1 MLYTLHGINFIRQRV
16 FDGSKDTTE
25 GFYTE
30 AELKKKKIYWDVQS
44 CLAIH
49 LSLKAKTMSVS
60 EIEALP

>member
-30 AELKKKKIYWDVQS
+30 AEIKKKRYTGMFSHV
-44 CLAIH
+44 
-49 LSLKAKTMSVS
+49 
-60 EIEALP
+60 

>member
-30 AELKKKKIYWDVQS
+30 AEIKKKKKKDILGFLVMFS
-44 CLAIH
+44 H
-49 LSLKAKTMSVS
+49 PFVS
-60 EIEALP
+60 KS

>member
-30 AELKKKKIYWDVQS
+30 AEIKKKKDILG
-44 CLAIH
+44 CLVMFSH
-49 LSLKAKTMSVS
+49 PFVS
-60 EIEALP
+60 KS

>member
-30 AELKKKKIYWDVQS
+30 AEIKKKYCDVQS